1 MNNTPKVFISST
13 VYDFKDIR
21 SALKFYLEE
30 HGYIVYT
37 SESSDFK
44 VDVKVH
50 SYEACLNLI
59 DECDYFILL
68 IGSRVGGWY
77 DKENKISITRQ
88 EYRHAYQLHQQG
100 GLQILSFVR
109 NEVWQLKETRNELTR
124 YLENINS
131 FDKDLIA
138 DIVNAPTKFA
148 NDAQFVS
155 DFIQE
160 VGKNAETKTAMQDKA
175 LLPTGNW
182 IRLFDSFKDIIDS
195 LKELIKINDLDYKLN
210 LEILKNELQAYN
222 LQVNEILRNCPN
234 ALYVTLNNLLNNAKK
249 SESPYGEFILDK
261 DDWETFI
268 PIFWYTSVIHYIPI
282 DVQVINQILTSK
294 TFFNFNSQ
302 NQSFTKSPIYENLL
316 ELKKGIY
323 TFNNQN
329 FDISEVI
336 QLTNE
341 MKRKFKIYG
350 NYRINTTD
358 LTKVVSRA
366 GIISNIFNLTYSIN
380 NSIEKGVYQSPQ
392 IFDFNVFALK
402 IIESLNER

>member
-1 MNNTPKVFISST
+1 M
-13 VYDFKDIR
+13 
-21 SALKFYLEE
+21 
-30 HGYIVYT
+30 
-37 SESSDFK
+37 
-44 VDVKVH
+44 
-50 SYEACLNLI
+50 
-59 DECDYFILL
+59 
-68 IGSRVGGWY
+68 
-77 DKENKISITRQ
+77 
-88 EYRHAYQLHQQG
+88 
-100 GLQILSFVR
+100 
-109 NEVWQLKETRNELTR
+109 
-124 YLENINS
+124 
-131 FDKDLIA
+131 
-138 DIVNAPTKFA
+138 
-148 NDAQFVS
+148 
-155 DFIQE
+155 
-160 VGKNAETKTAMQDKA
+160 
-175 LLPTGNW
+175 
-182 IRLFDSFKDIIDS
+182 
-195 LKELIKINDLDYKLN
+195 
-210 LEILKNELQAYN
+210 
-222 LQVNEILRNCPN
+222 
-234 ALYVTLNNLLNNAKK
+234 NNLLNNAEK
-249 SESPYGEFILDK
+249 SERPYGEFILDK

-268 PIFWYTSVIHYIPI
+268 PIFWHTSVIHYIPI

-329 FDISEVI
+329 FDISEII

-380 NSIEKGVYQSPQ
+380 NSIETGVYQSPQ

>member
-182 IRLFDSFKDIIDS
+182 IRVFNSFKDIIDS

-222 LQVNEILRNCPN
+222 LQVNEILRNYPN

-323 TFNNQN
+323 AFNNQN

-380 NSIEKGVYQSPQ
+380 NSIETGVYQSPQ